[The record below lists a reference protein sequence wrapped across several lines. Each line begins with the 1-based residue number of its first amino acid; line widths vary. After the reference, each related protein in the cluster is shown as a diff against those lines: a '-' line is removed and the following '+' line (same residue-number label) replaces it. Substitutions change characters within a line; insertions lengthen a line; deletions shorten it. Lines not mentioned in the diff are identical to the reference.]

1 MAHSKKLQFVLN
13 ELYKINPQRIDLG
26 LDRVFKFLDFID
38 NPQRKLKNVITICG
52 TSGKASIA
60 FFIQK
65 ILREH
70 GYSVSLYQ
78 SPHLYNFLT
87 RFLVNEKPIEEEE
100 FIEHVI
106 ELDKYKDKVQLTF
119 FELCT
124 AIAFRSFS
132 QHNSDWNI
140 IECGLGGL
148 KDSIN
153 VDYTDLKAQLVSN
166 ISCDHLEYLS
176 PNSKNESE
184 ALKDIVFNKLGMI
197 KDNTNV
203 IISKQKP
210 EVLGY
215 IENELKNKKI
225 NKFIFSEDYTCSL
238 ENNRMIYQD
247 EQGLLDLEKPKMH
260 GYFQLENASVAIKTL
275 RALDLR
281 LDTQKISNAVKNML
295 LEARIQEIKKGRLL
309 DHVHETNSL
318 IIDGSHSEEQAKGLV
333 SYLEKIKEKRSIYLV
348 FSMMKT
354 KDLKKYL
361 LQFAS
366 LVTSIHC
373 YKHKENFYET
383 EAIVSCARELGVR
396 CNVNKNGIEALTQLA
411 ITDPQGIFCCAGSL
425 YSAGS
430 LLEYNQ

>member
-1 MAHSKKLQFVLN
+1 MSHSKKLQFVLN
-13 ELYKINPQRIDLG
+13 ELYKINPQRINLG
-26 LDRVFKFLDFID
+26 LERVFKFLDFIN

-87 RFLVNEKPIEEEE
+87 RFLVNEKPIEEDE
-100 FIEHVI
+100 FIQHVI
-106 ELDKYKDKVQLTF
+106 EMDKYKDKVQLTF

-124 AIAFRSFS
+124 AIAFRSFA

-140 IECGLGGL
+140 IEVGLGGL
-148 KDSIN
+148 KDAVN
-153 VDYTDLKAQLVSN
+153 VDYTDLKAQIVTN
-166 ISCDHLEYLS
+166 ISCDHLEFLS

-238 ENNRMIYQD
+238 ENNRMTYQD
-247 EQGLLDLEKPKMH
+247 ELGLLDLEKPKMH
-260 GYFQLENASVAIKTL
+260 GHFQLENASVAIKTL
-275 RALDLR
+275 RSLDLK
-281 LDTQKISNAVKNML
+281 LDTQKISNAVKNMQ

-309 DHVHETNSL
+309 DHIHETNTL

-333 SYLEKIKEKRSIYLV
+333 SYLEQIKGKRSIYLV

-361 LQFAS
+361 SQFAS
-366 LVTSIHC
+366 LVT
-373 YKHKENFYET
+373 
-383 EAIVSCARELGVR
+383 
-396 CNVNKNGIEALTQLA
+396 
-411 ITDPQGIFCCAGSL
+411 
-425 YSAGS
+425 
-430 LLEYNQ
+430 